1 MDTVVLYC
9 VINLLIRYSA
19 LLSWLT
25 DMSEYENMR
34 TADIIADALLD
45 WNVDTI
51 FGLPGDGI
59 NGFMEALRT
68 RQDKIRFILVRHEES
83 AAFMACAY
91 AKYTGKLGACVAT
104 SGPGAIHLLNGLY
117 DAKLDNAPV
126 IAITGSTYSDLMG
139 SSYQQDVNLL
149 QLFSDVSVYNNI
161 ITAPEQAEMAVDI
174 ACRTAFAQRG
184 VSHLTIPIDVQ
195 EKKLQGK
202 YSRHKVPGHT
212 SDTFVAAG
220 DVLPDRRLLE
230 QAADIINAGNK
241 IVILV
246 GQGALN
252 AGQEVISVAERIEA
266 PVVKALLGKAVI
278 PDNHPNDIG
287 GIGML
292 GTEPATDAM
301 SEADTLIM
309 IGTSFPYIEYLP
321 KPGQAR
327 GVQIDIKAE
336 KIGLRYPVEVGL
348 IGDSKKILSALL
360 PLLRD
365 RTTKNSNGGGGSS
378 HQQYRQ
384 NEQQQ
389 EQHKFLRSKQQSMK
403 EWTELLDRQIKQADK
418 KKPIKPQAIASA
430 VSEELQ
436 DNAVISVDSGTNTI
450 WAARFL
456 NIRRGMKFSVSGT
469 LASMACGLPYA
480 IAAQLAY
487 PDRQCVAF
495 VGDGGFAMLMSEFA
509 TAVQYNLPI
518 KVVILKN
525 NTLGM
530 IRWEQMAFLGN
541 PEFGVEFSPI
551 DFAKIAEACGGI
563 GYTIKEYD
571 DIKPIMKKAM
581 SENTTRKP
589 TIVEAYVDPFEPPMP
604 PKIEPEFVQ
613 NMAESFA
620 KGQPY
625 ARRIGLT
632 LYRNRMMNSKIKT
645 LQNKLGEKINNLSS
659 DDRE

>member
-1 MDTVVLYC
+1 
-9 VINLLIRYSA
+9 
-19 LLSWLT
+19 
-25 DMSEYENMR
+25 MSEYENMR
-34 TADIIADALLD
+34 TADIIAEALLD
-45 WNVDTI
+45 WNVDII

-68 RQDKIRFILVRHEES
+68 RQDKIKFILVRHEES

-117 DAKLDNAPV
+117 DAKLDNTPV

-195 EKKLQGK
+195 ERKLEGK

-220 DVLPDRRLLE
+220 GALPDRYLLE
-230 QAADIINAGNK
+230 HAADVLNSGNK

-252 AGQEVISVAERIEA
+252 AGQEVISVAERIGA

-278 PDNHPNDIG
+278 PDNHPYSIG

-301 SEADTLIM
+301 SEADTLLM

-327 GVQIDIKAE
+327 GIQIDIKAE

-348 IGDSKKILSALL
+348 TGDSKKVLSALL

-365 RTTKNSNGGGGSS
+365 RRTNGNSSNNYSSS
-378 HQQYRQ
+378 HQQYRGEE
-384 NEQQQ
+384 EQQQ
-389 EQHKFLRSKQQSMK
+389 FLRSKQQSMK
-403 EWTELLDRQIKQADK
+403 RWIELLDRQSSKQTDEK
-418 KKPIKPQAIASA
+418 KAIKPQAIASA
-430 VSEELQ
+430 VSEQLQ
-436 DNAVISVDSGTNTI
+436 DNAIISVDSGTNTI

-456 NIRRGMKFSVSGT
+456 NIRKGMKFSVSGT

-487 PDRQCVAF
+487 PERQCVAF

-518 KVVILKN
+518 KVIILKN

-563 GYTIKEYD
+563 GYTIKESD
-571 DIKPIMKKAM
+571 EIEPIMKKAM
-581 SENTTRKP
+581 SDKTTRKP
-589 TIVEAYVDPFEPPMP
+589 TVIEAYVDPFEPPTP

-625 ARRIGLT
+625 AKRIGLT
-632 LYRNRMMNSKIKT
+632 LYRNQMNSTIKT
-645 LQNKLGEKINNLSS
+645 IQNKLGEKINNLIP
-659 DDRE
+659 DDNK

>member
-1 MDTVVLYC
+1 
-9 VINLLIRYSA
+9 
-19 LLSWLT
+19 
-25 DMSEYENMR
+25 MSEYENMR
-34 TADIIADALLD
+34 TADIIAEALLD
-45 WNVDTI
+45 WNVDII

-68 RQDKIRFILVRHEES
+68 RQDKIKFILVRHEES

-117 DAKLDNAPV
+117 DAKLDNTPV

-195 EKKLQGK
+195 ERKLEGK

-220 DVLPDRRLLE
+220 GALPDRYLLE
-230 QAADIINAGNK
+230 HAADVLNSGNK

-252 AGQEVISVAERIEA
+252 AGQEVISVAERIGA

-278 PDNHPNDIG
+278 PDNHPYSIG

-301 SEADTLIM
+301 SEADTLLM

-327 GVQIDIKAE
+327 GIQIDIKAE

-348 IGDSKKILSALL
+348 TGDSKKVLSALL

-365 RTTKNSNGGGGSS
+365 RRTNGNSSNNYSSS
-378 HQQYRQ
+378 HQQYRGEE
-384 NEQQQ
+384 EQQQ
-389 EQHKFLRSKQQSMK
+389 FLRSKQQSMK
-403 EWTELLDRQIKQADK
+403 RWIELLDRQSSKQTDEK
-418 KKPIKPQAIASA
+418 KAIKPQAIASA
-430 VSEELQ
+430 VSEQLQ
-436 DNAVISVDSGTNTI
+436 DNAIISVDSGTNTI

-456 NIRRGMKFSVSGT
+456 NIRKGMKFSVSGT

-487 PDRQCVAF
+487 PERQCVAF

-518 KVVILKN
+518 KVIILKN

-563 GYTIKEYD
+563 GYTIKESD
-571 DIKPIMKKAM
+571 EIEPIMKKAM
-581 SENTTRKP
+581 SDKTTRKP
-589 TIVEAYVDPFEPPMP
+589 TVIEAYVDPFEPPTP

-625 ARRIGLT
+625 AKRIGLT
-632 LYRNRMMNSKIKT
+632 LYRNQMNSTMKT
-645 LQNKLGEKINNLSS
+645 IQNKLGEKINNLIS
-659 DDRE
+659 DDNK

>member
-1 MDTVVLYC
+1 
-9 VINLLIRYSA
+9 
-19 LLSWLT
+19 
-25 DMSEYENMR
+25 MSEYDNMR
-34 TADIIADALLD
+34 TADIIAEALLD
-45 WNVDTI
+45 WNIDVI

-59 NGFMEALRT
+59 NGFIEALRT
-68 RQDKIRFILVRHEES
+68 RQDKIKFILVKHEES

-117 DAKLDNAPV
+117 DAKLDNTPV

-139 SSYQQDVNLL
+139 SSYQQDVNLM

-174 ACRTAFAQRG
+174 ACRTALAQRG

-195 EKKLQGK
+195 EKKLQDK
-202 YSRHKVPGHT
+202 YSKHKVPGHT

-220 DVLPDRRLLE
+220 GALPDRYLLE
-230 QAADIINAGNK
+230 RAVDIINSGNK

-252 AGQEVISVAERIEA
+252 ASQEVISVAERIGA

-278 PDNHPNDIG
+278 PDNHPYSIG

-301 SEADTLIM
+301 SDADTLLM

-327 GVQIDIKAE
+327 GIQIDIKAE

-348 IGDSKKILSALL
+348 VGDSKKVLSALL
-360 PLLRD
+360 PLLLKGSTNDSSD
-365 RTTKNSNGGGGSS
+365 RN
-378 HQQYRQ
+378 HQQYWE
-384 NEQQQ
+384 EQQ
-389 EQHKFLRSKQQSMK
+389 EFLRSKQLSMK
-403 EWTELLDRQIKQADK
+403 RWTDLLDEQSKQTDE
-418 KKPIKPQAIASA
+418 KKPIKPQAIACA
-430 VSEELQ
+430 VSEQLK
-436 DNAVISVDSGTNTI
+436 DNAIVSVDSGTNTI

-456 NIRRGMKFSVSGT
+456 NIRKGMKFSLSGT

-480 IAAQLAY
+480 IAAQIAY
-487 PDRQCVAF
+487 PERQCVAF

-518 KVVILKN
+518 KVIILKN

-530 IRWEQMAFLGN
+530 IRWEQMAFLGY
-541 PEFGVEFSPI
+541 PEFGVEFTPI
-551 DFAKIAEACGGI
+551 NFAKIAEACGGI
-563 GYTIKEYD
+563 GYTIKESS
-571 DIKPIMKKAM
+571 DIEPIMEKAM
-581 SENTTRKP
+581 SDKISTKP

-604 PKIEPEFVQ
+604 PKIEPEFVR

-625 ARRIGLT
+625 AKRIGLT
-632 LYRNRMMNSKIKT
+632 LYRNQMGSTMKSI
-645 LQNKLGEKINNLSS
+645 QNKLGDKISNLIS
-659 DDRE
+659 DDNK